1 MCVCVW
7 ERERGRKRGWTRER
21 ERERKRPNI
30 KMCVLSLF
38 PILKSDP
45 TIAWLELQI
54 IKIRMRTV

>member
-1 MCVCVW
+1 MKGKCVCVCGREK
-7 ERERGRKRGWTRER
+7 ERVDKREGK
-21 ERERKRPNI
+21 ERKRPNI

-54 IKIRMRTV
+54 IKIKMKTV